1 MNSDLVE
8 DCESASLGE
17 GKGEGKLQFSG
28 QRLGLECVIETVL
41 LRGFVLIKGSA
52 SWV

>member
-1 MNSDLVE
+1 MGLVE

-28 QRLGLECVIETVL
+28 QRDLKVGV
-41 LRGFVLIKGSA
+41 GASA
-52 SWV
+52 L